1 MGIIKG
7 VEPNSTP
14 NNRKN
19 SPGCTNLEAKWLD
32 LYEKII
38 DINNFKIFKLLER
51 CQSAA

>member
-7 VEPNSTP
+7 IETNSTP
-14 NNRKN
+14 NNKKY

-38 DINNFKIFKLLER
+38 DINNFKTFRLLKR
-51 CQSAA
+51 FHFVA